1 MNTMTTYPVSTRLDG
16 QTLTRLQDLATK
28 QERSLAWLL
37 RKAAEEYAQRQAKEN
52 HKAAA
57 RDIT

>member
-16 QTLTRLQDLATK
+16 ETLTRLKDLATR

-37 RKAAEEYAQRQAKEN
+37 RKAAEEYAQRKTEEKS
-52 HKAAA
+52 KAA
-57 RDIT
+57 